1 YNSGNM
7 TRRTANLGLDTAD
20 RLDLHP
26 ADAARYGLGD
36 GDPVTVESRHGRA
49 TLITRLSREMA
60 PGQVF
65 CAFHFPAS
73 GVNTLTSGHADTV
86 TSCPEYK
93 VTAVRLIPP
102 P

>member
-1 YNSGNM
+1 M
-7 TRRTANLGLDTAD
+7 TRRGDNLLLDAQD

-26 ADAARYGLGD
+26 EDAAEFGVRD
-36 GDPVTVESRHGRA
+36 GTPITVESRHGQA
-49 TLITRLSREMA
+49 RLVARVGMDLA

-73 GVNTLTSGHADTV
+73 GVNSLTSEHADTV

-93 VTAVRLIPP
+93 LTAVRLRPTVSDD
-102 P
+102 